1 MKKRAVS
8 VFFHYILCMTI
19 TIKAANP
26 TSIAIDFNGKFS
38 QGMLNAVRSV
48 PNRIYVPEQ
57 KIWLIPGNQKSVDT
71 LLENLYATGE
81 FSISTDEAEKL
92 AETQNQP
99 EMENK
104 FLQKSLLSSINNDS
118 RELQKLKEIL
128 TARHYSPR
136 TMENYIFWV
145 KKFLF
150 VHKNSKLSD
159 HSQINGFLT
168 NLAVNEHVSASTQ
181 NQALAALLFF
191 FRFVRGENPENFK
204 NLIHAKNKKRAP
216 VVLTRKEISS
226 VIAHIEESRKLP
238 AELLYGTGIRL
249 NELLCLRI
257 LDIDFERAEI
267 TIRYGKGG
275 KDRRVMLPKSLIP
288 KLKKH
293 IAEVKKIHEKDLA
306 DGWGKVLLPPNVE
319 KRSPNSAE
327 EFRWQW
333 LFPQKNRWKNEKTG
347 EEGRHHID
355 ESILQK
361 AVKKA
366 VRDAGIIKNASC
378 HTFRHSFATHLLENG
393 YDIRTVQEL
402 LGHSD
407 IRTTMIYTHVL
418 NLGAKEVKSPLD
430 EILAVDEGER

>member
-1 MKKRAVS
+1 
-8 VFFHYILCMTI
+8 MTI
-19 TIKAANP
+19 TIKSANP
-26 TSIAIDFNGKFS
+26 ANIAIDFNGNFS
-38 QGMLNAVRSV
+38 LGMLNSVRSV
-48 PNRIYVPEQ
+48 PNRIYVPEK
-57 KIWLIPGNQKSVDT
+57 KIWLIPDNQKSVDT
-71 LLENLYATGE
+71 LLKNLYDTKE
-81 FSISTDEAEKL
+81 FSITDEEAEELAEKINQS
-92 AETQNQP
+92 ETGTEKKIP
-99 EMENK
+99 PK
-104 FLQKSLLSSINNDS
+104 TSDSSMNNTIS
-118 RELQKLKEIL
+118 QEIQKLKEVLI
-128 TARHYSPR
+128 ARHYSPR

-145 KKFLF
+145 KKFLY
-150 VHKNSKLSD
+150 VHKDFKSESQ
-159 HSQINGFLT
+159 SQINGFLT
-168 NLAVNEHVSASTQ
+168 NLAVNENVSASTQ

-204 NLIHAKNKKRAP
+204 KLIHAKNKKRAP
-216 VVLTRKEISS
+216 VVLTKNEIAS
-226 VIAHIEESRKLP
+226 VIAHLEESKKL
-238 AELLYGTGIRL
+238 AVELLYGTGMRL

-275 KDRRVMLPKSLIP
+275 KDRRVMLPKSLVP

-293 IAEVKKIHEKDLA
+293 IAEVKKIHGKDLA
-306 DGWGKVLLPPNVE
+306 EGWGKVLLPPNVE
-319 KRSPNSAE
+319 KRSPDCAK

-347 EEGRHHID
+347 EEGRHHMD

-361 AVKKA
+361 AVKNA

-418 NLGAKEVKSPLD
+418 NRGAKEVISPLD
-430 EILAVDEGER
+430 EILSGNEEGAH

>member
-1 MKKRAVS
+1 
-8 VFFHYILCMTI
+8 MTI
-19 TIKAANP
+19 TIKSAGAS
-26 TSIAIDFNGKFS
+26 TIAIDFNGKFS
-38 QGMLNAVRSV
+38 QGMLNAIRKV
-48 PNRIYVPEQ
+48 PDRKYLPDKRIWQ
-57 KIWLIPGNQKSVDT
+57 IPDNQNSVDS

-81 FSISTDEAEKL
+81 FSVTSDDIEKFEKSHNESEKKIS
-92 AETQNQP
+92 
-99 EMENK
+99 
-104 FLQKSLLSSINNDS
+104 QKEQVSSIKYTDS
-118 RELQKLKEIL
+118 QELQKLKEIL
-128 TARHYSPR
+128 MTRHYSKR
-136 TMENYIFWV
+136 TIENYLFWV
-145 KKFLF
+145 KKFLQ
-150 VHKNSKLSD
+150 VHKDFKSESQN
-159 HSQINGFLT
+159 QINGFLT

-191 FRFVRGENPENFK
+191 FRFVRGEEPENLT

-216 VVLTRKEISS
+216 VVLTKKEISS
-226 VIAHIEESRKLP
+226 VITHLEESKKLA
-238 AELLYGTGIRL
+238 AELLYGTGMRL

-257 LDIDFERAEI
+257 LDIDFDRAEI

-275 KDRRVMLPKSLIP
+275 KDRRVMLPKSLAP

-293 IAEVKKIHEKDLA
+293 ITEVKKIHEKDLA
-306 DGWGKVLLPPNVE
+306 EGWGKVLLPPNVE
-319 KRSPNSAE
+319 KRSPDCAK

-418 NLGAKEVKSPLD
+418 NRGAKEVVSPLD
-430 EILAVDEGER
+430 EILVSEEDRD

>member
-1 MKKRAVS
+1 
-8 VFFHYILCMTI
+8 MTI
-19 TIKAANP
+19 TIKSANP
-26 TSIAIDFNGKFS
+26 ANIAIDFNGNFS
-38 QGMLNAVRSV
+38 RGMLNAVRSV
-48 PNRIYVPEQ
+48 PNRIYVPEK
-57 KIWLIPGNQKSVDT
+57 KIWLIPNNQKSVDT
-71 LLENLYATGE
+71 LLENLYSTGE
-81 FSISTDEAEKL
+81 FSITADEAEQL
-92 AETQNQP
+92 AERQNQLKT
-99 EMENK
+99 EKSFSENP
-104 FLQKSLLSSINNDS
+104 SDSSIIYADS
-118 RELQKLKEIL
+118 QEIQKLKEALI
-128 TARHYSPR
+128 ARHYSPR
-136 TMENYIFWV
+136 TIENYIFWA
-145 KKFLF
+145 KKFLHI
-150 VHKNSKLSD
+150 HKDLKSSGQN
-159 HSQINGFLT
+159 QINGFLT
-168 NLAVNEHVSASTQ
+168 NLAVNENVSASTQ

-191 FRFVRGENPENFK
+191 FRFVRGENPENFT

-216 VVLTRKEISS
+216 VVLTKKEISS
-226 VIAHIEESRKLP
+226 VIAHLEENKKLP
-238 AELLYGTGIRL
+238 AELLYGTGMRL

-275 KDRRVMLPKSLIP
+275 KDRRVMLPKSLVP

-306 DGWGKVLLPPNVE
+306 EGWGKVMLPPNVE
-319 KRSPNSAE
+319 KRSPDCAE

-418 NLGAKEVKSPLD
+418 NRGAKEVKSPLD
-430 EILAVDEGER
+430 EIRENE